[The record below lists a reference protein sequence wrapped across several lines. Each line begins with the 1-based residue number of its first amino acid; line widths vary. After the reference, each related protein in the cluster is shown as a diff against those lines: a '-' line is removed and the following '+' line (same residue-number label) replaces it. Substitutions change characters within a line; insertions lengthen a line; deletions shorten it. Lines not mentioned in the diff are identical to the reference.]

1 MLKIKNNTQKT
12 LSIIGIVGLLLANMF
27 PSIVNA
33 ADITIPDSLLASIT
47 TSGATYPILNSTDN
61 QGSSSNKQQLP
72 QVTVN
77 FSEDALSQAGTKK
90 MVATATPSYFKNDA
104 DPKSLYFTWY
114 LKRAGCDLSCDDGST
129 PDKNGVCAN
138 HKNAKKVAAES
149 PAKPAPIT
157 STFLLESGIL
167 FLISFNFLFQYFSS
181 KVNATFDCS

>member
-90 MVATATPSYFKNDA
+90 MVATATPSYFK
-104 DPKSLYFTWY
+104 KTITSFQCFTKVYFIFILEIFY
-114 LKRAGCDLSCDDGST
+114 FPAKQNPAKAGL
-129 PDKNGVCAN
+129 
-138 HKNAKKVAAES
+138 AKKA
-149 PAKPAPIT
+149 
-157 STFLLESGIL
+157 
-167 FLISFNFLFQYFSS
+167 
-181 KVNATFDCS
+181 